1 MQEQKHRFRTDQS
14 INYFMHQ
21 LLAAVKFIHDAGV
34 VHRDI
39 KPSNI
44 LISEDGQ
51 VKLCD
56 FGLSRECCSPIRRNS
71 TTNVVTQ
78 PYRAPELLL
87 EFTEYERPVDMWSV
101 GCIFAELLSNE
112 GKFLFGNWGKESH
125 LSDIIDIC
133 GTPREDEI
141 KGILG
146 GKRYIRSLC
155 YRKKAELVDIY
166 PHANAYAID
175 LLDRLLTFDP
185 DRRITVDEALAHP
198 YFEMFQSDD
207 VETPIKCS
215 QFLCDEQ
222 IYNRAPGDG
231 SDLDWIK
238 RLIFDEV
245 VGQETE
251 NKYEKPTPSL
261 PPQVYDQ
268 QLFRHC

>member
-1 MQEQKHRFRTDQS
+1 
-14 INYFMHQ
+14 MHQ
-21 LLAAVKFIHDAGV
+21 LLSAVKFIHDADV

-44 LISEDGQ
+44 LISEDGH

-71 TTNVVTQ
+71 TTNVVTK

-87 EFTEYERPVDMWSV
+87 DFPDYERPVDMWSV

-112 GKFLFGNWGKESH
+112 DGVFFGKSKTDHAH
-125 LSDIIDIC
+125 LNAIIDLC
-133 GTPREDEI
+133 GTPREEEI
-141 KGILG
+141 KGIFG

-155 YRKKAELVDIY
+155 YRKKAELVDIF
-166 PHANAYAID
+166 PNANVLALD
-175 LLDRLLTFDP
+175 LLDKMLTFDP
-185 DRRITVDEALAHP
+185 DRRITVDQALAHP
-198 YFEMFQSDD
+198 YFEMFRGS
-207 VETPIKCS
+207 EEMTKCPP
-215 QFLCDEQ
+215 FLCDEMV
-222 IYNRAPGDG
+222 YNRPPGDG

-245 VGQETE
+245 MGPIDL
-251 NKYEKPTPSL
+251 EKCDKSPT
-261 PPQVYDQ
+261 QIYVDA